1 MVKKSSVAVIFILLT
16 SLFNGW
22 ALTRSTRLDVAT
34 ALLGTMAGG
43 AGEMAAMSDSLGAD
57 SPLVVI
63 MQCTRLF
70 LILAPLA
77 LATLRDVSG
86 GNCSV
91 FGEEV

>member
-43 AGEMAAMSDSLGAD
+43 AGGFA
-57 SPLVVI
+57 VI
-63 MQCTRLF
+63 RDGQQY
-70 LILAPLA
+70 LAPLA

-86 GNCSV
+86 GNYSV